1 MHEGGKG
8 EGAVKVD
15 RGQMIKLD
23 DTPGGLG
30 PTLQWETTP
39 KGILHSVR
47 ISDLYTGVAGRKN
60 ENYEG
65 K

>member
-23 DTPGGLG
+23 DTPGVWGLLCSG
-30 PTLQWETTP
+30 RQPPKEFCTLFVLVICIQ
-39 KGILHSVR
+39 G
-47 ISDLYTGVAGRKN
+47 
-60 ENYEG
+60 
-65 K
+65 